1 VKDEMGEDK
10 HEYSSGPAPRP
21 IDQMRGYSFPVF
33 SFFKEVID
41 DSNSKLV
48 RRKFDDTNRMTE
60 RGENKKIDLKFVI
73 GADDPYDAFEY

>member
-1 VKDEMGEDK
+1 MGEDK

-48 RRKFDDTNRMTE
+48 RRKFDDTNRMAE
-60 RGENKKIDLKFVI
+60 REENNSEKIYLKFVI
-73 GADDPYDAFEY
+73 GTDDPYDAFEY